1 MLNKNKS
8 MYELAYSYYQ
18 KQDFK
23 TAIKFFEKVVNKD
36 DSSEDD
42 IADSYVML
50 GISNMFLA
58 EKCTTDEINYELRAI
73 ECYTKVIDC
82 YPKYIDESILT
93 DLALA
98 YGYIKDYDNAILTN
112 KKVIE
117 IDEENADA
125 YFHLAWLYDL
135 QGNSNKALPYALKAI
150 EIFDQSW
157 NYYFHLSL
165 IYRNL
170 PNFEESINALKKAID
185 LKPDYFEAYCNM
197 ADAYNHLGKYEIAIE
212 FATKAVDIN
221 PKDIYSICTLAEAYE
236 NLKDFDIAKRFFEKV
251 LNIDPTFEHAIEGLN
266 RIKAKNFR

>member
-1 MLNKNKS
+1 MLNKKND

-18 KQDFK
+18 KQDFE

-50 GISNMFLA
+50 GICNMFLA

-98 YGYIKDYDNAILTN
+98 YGYIKDYDNAILIN

-125 YFHLAWLYDL
+125 YFHLAGLYYIQED
-135 QGNSNKALPYALKAI
+135 SNKALAFALKAI

-157 NYYFHLSL
+157 SYYFHLSL

-170 PNFEESINALKKAID
+170 SNFEESINALKKAIE

-197 ADAYNHLGKYEIAIE
+197 ADAYNHLGKFDLAIE

-221 PKDIYSICTLAEAYE
+221 LEDIYSICTLAEAYE
-236 NLKDFDIAKRFFEKV
+236 HKKELSIAKKLYEKV
-251 LNIDPTFEHAIEGLN
+251 LKLDSTFEEAIEGLKRVEEN
-266 RIKAKNFR
+266 VK